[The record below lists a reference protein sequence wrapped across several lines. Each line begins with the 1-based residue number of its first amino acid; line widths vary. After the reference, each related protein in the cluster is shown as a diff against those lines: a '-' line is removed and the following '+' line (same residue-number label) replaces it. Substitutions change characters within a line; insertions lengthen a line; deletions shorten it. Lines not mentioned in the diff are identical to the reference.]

1 MSDSCHQCYH
11 ESYTNVTH
19 DLSLKIVNILFFV
32 ISVTAEVNILS
43 LSISLKL
50 PNNGALKTLLNSIG
64 DCIIFINYYFN
75 NNNILLILEVLILLL
90 FARWLKIQERYL
102 F

>member
-1 MSDSCHQCYH
+1 MSDSLFYHDTQTLLMTCHLKLRIFY
-11 ESYTNVTH
+11 SLSLVYNVT
-19 DLSLKIVNILFFV
+19 
-32 ISVTAEVNILS
+32 TEVNILS